1 MNGIVFSLVA
11 ITAVAYAQ
19 TPSKNDARYFDQRVA
34 PILIKRCL
42 GCHNQELNDGGISF
56 FDRETLLK
64 GGSRGPAVVPGQP
77 ENSVLIHAVRRDGEF
92 KMPPGAKLPSR
103 DVATLTEWVKRG
115 APWGTKLRGA
125 DK

>member
-1 MNGIVFSLVA
+1 MTGIVFSQVA

-56 FDRETLLK
+56 LDRETLLK

-77 ENSVLIHAVRRDGEF
+77 ENSVLIHAVRHDGEF

-103 DVATLTEWVKRG
+103 DVVTLTEWVKRG
-115 APWGTKLRGA
+115 APWGTKLRI
-125 DK
+125 KNK

>member
-1 MNGIVFSLVA
+1 MTGVA
-11 ITAVAYAQ
+11 FAQ
-19 TPSKNDARYFDQRVA
+19 VPSKAGVRFFDTRVA
-34 PILIKRCL
+34 PILTRRCL

-56 FDRETLLK
+56 LDPQTLLK

-77 ENSVLIHAVRRDGEF
+77 EDSVLIHAIQRDSELQ
-92 KMPPGAKLPSR
+92 MPPGSKLSSR

-115 APWGTKLRGA
+115 APWGSKLRIA

>member
-19 TPSKNDARYFDQRVA
+19 TPSKNDARYFDQSVA

-56 FDRETLLK
+56 LDRETLLK

-77 ENSVLIHAVRRDGEF
+77 ENSVLIHAVRHDGEF

-103 DVATLTEWVKRG
+103 DVVTLTEWVKRG
-115 APWGTKLRGA
+115 APWGTKLRIA

>member
-1 MNGIVFSLVA
+1 M
-11 ITAVAYAQ
+11 AVAYAQ
-19 TPSKNDARYFDQRVA
+19 TPSKSDARYFDQRVA

-56 FDRETLLK
+56 LDRETLLK

-77 ENSVLIHAVRRDGEF
+77 ENSVLIHAVRHDGDF

-115 APWGTKLRGA
+115 APWGTKLRIA
-125 DK
+125 NK

>member
-1 MNGIVFSLVA
+1 MNGIVLYLAAMTGVA
-11 ITAVAYAQ
+11 LAQ
-19 TPSKNDARYFDQRVA
+19 VSSKTDARYFDSRVA
-34 PILIKRCL
+34 PILTKRCL

-56 FDRETLLK
+56 LDRQTLLK

-77 ENSVLIHAVRRDGEF
+77 EDSVLIHAIRRDSELQ
-92 KMPPGAKLPSR
+92 MPPGSKLPAR

-115 APWGTKLRGA
+115 APWGTKLRVA

>member
-42 GCHNQELNDGGISF
+42 GCHNQELNDGEISF

-77 ENSVLIHAVRRDGEF
+77 ENSVLIHAVRHDGDF

>member
-1 MNGIVFSLVA
+1 MNGIVFSQVA

-56 FDRETLLK
+56 LDRETLLK

-77 ENSVLIHAVRRDGEF
+77 ENSVLIHAVRHDGEF

-103 DVATLTEWVKRG
+103 DVVTLTEWVKRG
-115 APWGTKLRGA
+115 APWGTKLRI
-125 DK
+125 KNK

>member
-19 TPSKNDARYFDQRVA
+19 TPSKNDERYFDQRVA

-56 FDRETLLK
+56 LDRETLLK

-77 ENSVLIHAVRRDGEF
+77 EISVLIHAVRHDGEF

-103 DVATLTEWVKRG
+103 DVVTLTEWVKRG
-115 APWGTKLRGA
+115 APWGTKLRIA
-125 DK
+125 NK